1 MIAVGALFMIVGF
14 ISLLLFIVLGIISI
28 FKKNG
33 KGKLHLG
40 ITGGAFALLII
51 GIIIVGVSSPS
62 VENANASTEESSD
75 DQAEKTPEES
85 KAEEEKAAKEEA
97 EAKAQAEKEAKEAEE
112 AKAKAEQE
120 AKEKKENAQPIE
132 YAQLE
137 KNPDRYTGEYVK
149 YQGQVVQIQE
159 GDNITN
165 IRLAVTQDSYGYN
178 SDDIVY
184 VEYEGYTD
192 FVDEDIVTVYGEVY
206 GSYSYTSQA
215 GWEITLPAV
224 IADTVE

>member
-1 MIAVGALFMIVGF
+1 VIAVGALFMIVGF

>member
-1 MIAVGALFMIVGF
+1 MIVGF